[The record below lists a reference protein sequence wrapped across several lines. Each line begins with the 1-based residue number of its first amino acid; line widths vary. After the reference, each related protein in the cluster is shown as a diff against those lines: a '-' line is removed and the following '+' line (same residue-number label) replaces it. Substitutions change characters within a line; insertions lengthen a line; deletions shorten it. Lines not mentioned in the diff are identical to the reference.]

1 MLNFYRQDIA
11 RKIIAKRY
19 YQQVTGL
26 TYRHNDENAL
36 FNQRRKENINARKS
50 SERDWYVEDRR
61 ENYGLIL
68 VTSKEKLLES

>member
-50 SERDWYVEDRR
+50 SERDWFVER
-61 ENYGLIL
+61 EEGKIMD
-68 VTSKEKLLES
+68 